1 MRDASGVILR
11 DQCCHGVL
19 WCPTPRPPIAW
30 ANNTIIVMERGE
42 QLFRETK
49 HGLTVGS
56 RPEQS
61 LSLRVSPMACSVGG
75 RGPVFSFGE
84 KKQGLRPVVPCG
96 DLP

>member
-19 WCPTPRPPIAW
+19 WCLIPRPPIAW
-30 ANNTIIVMERGE
+30 ANNTIIVMVRGE

-56 RPEQS
+56 RPEQP
-61 LSLRVSPMACSVGG
+61 LSLCVFPTACSVEG
-75 RGPVFSFGE
+75 RGPIRSFGE
-84 KKQGLRPVVPCG
+84 RKQGLRPAVSCV